1 MDGSKD
7 LSQWQSTRHQ
17 IKANI
22 RRSLCFGLDK
32 ARNTNYNQRAKYRMK
47 KWMEKEFSQFV
58 YYDDADGKI
67 IGSVYKVGNSQS
79 IYGASVDNNVLGHYI
94 DCDFARR
101 AVEQYWNIQDKTLLE

>member
-1 MDGSKD
+1 
-7 LSQWQSTRHQ
+7 
-17 IKANI
+17 
-22 RRSLCFGLDK
+22 
-32 ARNTNYNQRAKYRMK
+32 MK

-58 YYDDADGKI
+58 YYDDVDGKI

>member
-1 MDGSKD
+1 
-7 LSQWQSTRHQ
+7 
-17 IKANI
+17 
-22 RRSLCFGLDK
+22 
-32 ARNTNYNQRAKYRMK
+32 MK

-58 YYDDADGKI
+58 YYDVADGKI

-79 IYGASVDNNVLGHYI
+79 IYGASVDNNFLGHYI

>member
-1 MDGSKD
+1 MNNLWGESDDEPLPAWMDPK
-7 LSQWQSTRHQ
+7 TY
-17 IKANI
+17 
-22 RRSLCFGLDK
+22 
-32 ARNTNYNQRAKYRMK
+32 RNGKQPITKSRQTL
-47 KWMEKEFSQFV
+47 EEFSQFV